1 MANWTS
7 LKIVDCIEKID
18 KEELVLPVV
27 QRDFVWSMEKI
38 QLLFDTLLKGDSF
51 GGIMTIKDLK
61 GKKPIFYYRNFI
73 KNYQKGK
80 NTTSKDVEQLNQ
92 NISYVVDGQQRLS
105 AFYIG
110 IMGDYDGNRLHFDLL
125 SEIEHKNFNLSF
137 ANTQNELKNEVDNFD
152 GTSRNKTFWYPLTE
166 LYRKIEEC
174 GADYHTVNDEINE
187 EYSSRNFT
195 DSELDLIK
203 RNIEN
208 LTNQIF
214 NFPNIGICE
223 VRIDRKYD
231 EVENRIRVVE
241 LFRRLNQGG
250 TKLDGL
256 ELMASKLKGFDP
268 ENEIFLQEIEE
279 FDDIGFGKDEVI
291 KLIFILQ
298 DDSKKSLANI
308 TKGDSDFIKNNKQR
322 IKDALIGT
330 RHFLEQSNLLEFF
343 KKEKPSIIPLYFVAY
358 FLFHLD
364 KPSLQIK
371 DYFKNSEINNS
382 HYISIYNW
390 IYISMLNKVF
400 RRRGAGWTAYSTG
413 IRKILEIVKN
423 HKNSEFPKTPLFE
436 MYKAHPL
443 EFTENITIE
452 SINKFDF
459 SFVMYVL
466 YEKPKNFRVNDIDH
480 IHPKSILENKNFE
493 WNQINNYGN
502 FQLLDFATNR
512 GNKNDKELFT
522 WIKDIVENKSD
533 YLKMHLIPDKE
544 ELWKSENFLD
554 FLNERQILIEE
565 KIKQGIK

>member
-7 LKIVDCIEKID
+7 LKIVDCIEKIE

-38 QLLFDTLLKGDSF
+38 QLLFDTLMKGDSF

-61 GKKPIFYYRNFI
+61 GKKPIFFYRRFI

-80 NTTSKDVEQLNQ
+80 NTTSKDVDQLSQ

-105 AFYIG
+105 AFFIG
-110 IMGDYDGNRLHFDLL
+110 ITGDYDNKRLHFDLL
-125 SEIEHKNFNLSF
+125 SEIGHKNFNLEF
-137 ANTQNELKNEVDNFD
+137 ASNQSELKEEVDNFQ
-152 GTSRNKTFWYPLTE
+152 GSRKNRTFWYPVTE

-174 GADYHTVNDEINE
+174 GADYHTVFDEV
-187 EYSSRNFT
+187 
-195 DSELDLIK
+195 SEDFSHKDFSDKNLESIK

-208 LTNQIF
+208 FTNQLF

-268 ENEIFLQEIEE
+268 ENEVFLQDIEQ
-279 FDDIGFGKDEVI
+279 FDDIGFRKDEVI

-308 TKGDSDFIKNNKQR
+308 TKEDSDFIKNNKQR
-322 IKDALIGT
+322 VKDCLSGT
-330 RHFLEQSNLLEFF
+330 RLFLEQSNLLEFF

-358 FLFHLD
+358 YLFHLNKTD
-364 KPSLQIK
+364 SQIRE
-371 DYFKNSEINNS
+371 YFKNAEINNS
-382 HYISIYNW
+382 NYIEIYNW

-400 RRRGAGWTAYSTG
+400 RRKGAGWTAYSTG
-413 IRKILEIVKN
+413 IRKILNVVKK
-423 HKNSEFPKTPLFE
+423 HKNLFFPKAELFE
-436 MYKAHPL
+436 MYKSHPL
-443 EFTENITIE
+443 EFSEEINTDN
-452 SINKFDF
+452 INKFDF
-459 SFVMYVL
+459 SFLMYVL
-466 YEKPKNFRVNDIDH
+466 YEKPKSFRVNDIDH
-480 IHPKSILENKNFE
+480 IHPKSLLVNKEIE
-493 WNQINNYGN
+493 WRKINNFGN
-502 FQLLDFATNR
+502 FQLLDYSTNR
-512 GNKNDKELFT
+512 GNKNDKELKE
-522 WIKDIVENKSD
+522 WINEVVDNKVD
-533 YLKMHLIPDKE
+533 YLTMHLIPDDEK
-544 ELWKSENFLD
+544 LWITDNYLD
-554 FLNERQILIEE
+554 FLE
-565 KIKQGIK
+565 KRCEMIVEKLRKGIK